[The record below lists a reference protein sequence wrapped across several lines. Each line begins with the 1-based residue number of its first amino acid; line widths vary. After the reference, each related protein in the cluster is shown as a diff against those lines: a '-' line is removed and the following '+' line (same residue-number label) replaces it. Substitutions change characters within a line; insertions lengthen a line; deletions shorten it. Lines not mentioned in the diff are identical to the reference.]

1 MTQDFTHTILGN
13 TGLAVHRLGLSA
25 SYRPG
30 KETIYK
36 AFDEGVNYFFAYGFD
51 TQMTH
56 PISEIALKNREKIV
70 IATGAYNMII
80 GHPDIR
86 RSMEKRLR
94 QFKTDYIDIFL
105 FLGVMKPKQFPEKLI
120 KELYKLREEGKI
132 KYIGISCHDRKF
144 AGNLANNG
152 ILDTLM
158 IRYNAAHRGAEEDIF
173 PFVKKH
179 NTGVI
184 SYTATR
190 WTYLIRRTVKEWPK
204 TEPIPTAGMCYRFV
218 LSNPH
223 VHVCMTAPTNIK
235 QLVENIRSLESGPL
249 NEEEMQLMIK
259 YGDAVHNK
267 KKWFM

>member
-1 MTQDFTHTILGN
+1 
-13 TGLAVHRLGLSA
+13 
-25 SYRPG
+25 
-30 KETIYK
+30 
-36 AFDEGVNYFFAYGFD
+36 
-51 TQMTH
+51 
-56 PISEIALKNREKIV
+56 
-70 IATGAYNMII
+70 MII

-105 FLGVMKPKQFPEKLI
+105 FLGVMKPKQFPEKVI

-132 KYIGISCHDRKF
+132 KYIGISCQDRKF